1 MDPTALFLMVA
12 PGRGGVPPGPC
23 WLCFFL
29 FFGVGDSLRSN
40 RALFVRVLRVCVCL
54 CLWVLVLVFGVL
66 MLVLLLVLVLF
77 FLNLR

>member
-54 CLWVLVLVFGVL
+54 CLWVLPPPFPPPLFLSRAFVF
-66 MLVLLLVLVLF
+66 
-77 FLNLR
+77 